1 LSKALH
7 GLDYVLPAAASHR
20 DGGHDRWLE
29 ERNFRDLY
37 ESLAICAVGVARP
50 VRAAIFGHYGDHVG
64 SKSTLIGTPLI
75 TGLGTFWTSG
85 SELPAMEENQMQN
98 RRKESIL
105 DIYSLLLALFLF
117 ATPSL
122 FSYRNGNASID
133 VWASSAAVAA
143 VSILTLIAFSIWQEW
158 LNLLLGAWLIISPWV
173 VGFTHTIAMHY
184 SIGIGTAVAF
194 LAAIEL
200 VLVHDAPTQ
209 DPIYR
214 GSVRRRN
221 LTGME

>member
-1 LSKALH
+1 ML
-7 GLDYVLPAAASHR
+7 
-20 DGGHDRWLE
+20 
-29 ERNFRDLY
+29 
-37 ESLAICAVGVARP
+37 
-50 VRAAIFGHYGDHVG
+50 
-64 SKSTLIGTPLI
+64 
-75 TGLGTFWTSG
+75 
-85 SELPAMEENQMQN
+85 N

-122 FSYRNGNASID
+122 FSYGNGNASID
-133 VWASSAAVAA
+133 VWVSSAAVAA
-143 VSILTLIAFSIWQEW
+143 VSILTLIAFSNWQEW

-200 VLVHDAPTQ
+200 VLVYDAPSSASTQ
-209 DPIYR
+209 ESYR
-214 GSVRRRN
+214 H
-221 LTGME
+221 GMRSAEKCFPS